1 MKAQPQPGVGG
12 VGGATPYPW
21 EALAN
26 EFALHWQL
34 PRDLPATFTPDAA
47 LAIVAFNTNQALICQ
62 VGLAHVLA
70 RLASAQSRTL
80 AETTGQVLPDGPIRD
95 AMSRTA
101 EMQADFARS
110 VADAANRWGRSFGHL
125 AFAFPVDYLR
135 Q

>member
-1 MKAQPQPGVGG
+1 MKAQPQSGLRG

-26 EFALHWQL
+26 EFALPWRL

-47 LAIVAFNTNQALICQ
+47 LAVLAFNTNQALICQ
-62 VGLAHVLA
+62 VGLAHILA
-70 RLASAQSRTL
+70 RLASAQSKTL

-101 EMQADFARS
+101 EMQADFAKS
-110 VADAANRWGRSFGHL
+110 VADAANRWGRSFGHM
-125 AFAFPVDYLR
+125 AYAFPVDYGR
-135 Q
+135 H